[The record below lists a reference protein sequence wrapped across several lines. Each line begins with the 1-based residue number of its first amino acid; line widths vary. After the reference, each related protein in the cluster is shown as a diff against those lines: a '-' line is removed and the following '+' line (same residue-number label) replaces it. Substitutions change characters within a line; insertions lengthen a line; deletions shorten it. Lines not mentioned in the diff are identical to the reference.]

1 MPRHDEDEDDD
12 DLHDPDPSDMDDED
26 DADGDAEVDTHPCPH
41 CGADVYEESQQC
53 PVCGQYIDEFPR
65 SNYPRWVPVAAV
77 LVILAMLYA
86 VIRWIF

>member
-1 MPRHDEDEDDD
+1 MPRHDDDEESD
-12 DLHDPDPSDMDDED
+12 DLHDPDPSDMDDDD
-26 DADGDAEVDTHPCPH
+26 DAAADVDTHPCPH

-53 PVCGQYIDEFPR
+53 PVCGQYIDEFRR

-77 LVILAMLYA
+77 MVILAMLYG